1 MSRGRILSAS
11 KLLQQAKTEA
21 IRVHRTAYGDRH
33 VRLVVKGLLESGQL
47 KVASVTGDITWY
59 VATSKP
65 GGLSGTL
72 LT

>member
-1 MSRGRILSAS
+1 MSLGRIIPAN

-33 VRLVVKGLLESGQL
+33 MRLVVKGLLASGQL

-59 VATSKP
+59 VATNQP
-65 GGLSGTL
+65 GDLPGSV